1 MRRRVFIIIM
11 TLLSLHVSAQFKVD
25 RLIMSGRSA
34 LYYEDYVLAIQ
45 HFNRAISSKS
55 YLYEPWYYRAV
66 AKFYL
71 DDFVGAEADCTEAIN
86 LNPYVTSIYE
96 LRGLCRIRQHK
107 YEEAIQDYDR
117 ALKDD
122 PSGQN
127 FWFNRALC
135 RIELKDYDRAQLE
148 LDTIVK
154 KWSKYSRAYSVKA
167 GVYLMQN
174 DTTSAAEWLDKALKL
189 DPYDGEMWMT
199 RANISMSRAQWKDAD
214 EQLGKAIHLKPK
226 MVSNYVNRALAR
238 LNTNNL
244 RGAMNDYDTAIELDP
259 DNFLAHYNRGLLR
272 VQVGDDNRAITDFD
286 YVLKMEPDNL
296 MAIYNRAVLLHKTG
310 DLRGAIRDYTKVIDQ
325 YPNFWTGLQNRAD
338 CYRRL
343 GMSSQADMDEFRILK
358 AQMDKHVGIQP
369 RWSKN
374 QIRATR
380 KKSEI
385 DLSKYNQIVVEDEE
399 VVEHEYESVYRGKV
413 QNRKLDIEYMPMYML
428 SYAKYNNLIKSY
440 EAFDKCID
448 TFNQRE
454 HPLHPVYLT
463 CNPSTLTEAQSHIIF
478 NLVDTLTAQ
487 IFEAKEMRL
496 TRNLLLQRAVAQ
508 SVVQNFSDAID
519 DLTTCIDID
528 STMTLAYWQRGVCLS
543 VAGELAAVQTMES
556 QIKNA
561 GALSDFNHALA
572 LDPDNVYIYYDRA
585 NLYLTMG
592 DYEKAIEDYT
602 RCIEG
607 RHQLAEAYYNRGLA
621 RIKNGKRKEG
631 IADLSK
637 AGEQGLYS
645 AYSMIKKYSKT
656 P

>member
-1 MRRRVFIIIM
+1 MRRRAFIFIF
-11 TLLSLHVSAQFKVD
+11 TLLSLHASAQFNVD

-45 HFNRAISSKS
+45 YFNRAISSKP

-66 AKFYL
+66 AKYYL
-71 DDFVGAEADCTEAIN
+71 DDFVGAEVDCSEAIN
-86 LNPYVTSIYE
+86 LNPYVTGIYE
-96 LRGLCRIRQHK
+96 LRGLCRIREHK
-107 YEEAIQDYDR
+107 YEEAIKDYDR

-135 RIELKDYDRAQLE
+135 RVELKDYDRAQLE
-148 LDTIVK
+148 LDTIVS
-154 KWSKYSRAYSVKA
+154 KWNKYARAYSVKA

-174 DTTSAAEWLDKALKL
+174 DTTAAAEWLDKALEL

-199 RANISMSRAQWKDAD
+199 RANISMSKGKWKDAD
-214 EQLGKAIHLKPK
+214 EQLSKAIHLKPK
-226 MVSNYVNRALAR
+226 LVSNYVNRALAR

-244 RGAMNDYDTAIELDP
+244 RGAMKDYDTAIELDP

-286 YVLKMEPDNL
+286 YVLKMEPGNL
-296 MAIYNRAVLLHKTG
+296 MATFNRAVLLHKTG
-310 DLRGAIRDYTKVIDQ
+310 DLRGAIRDYTTVIEQ

-343 GMSSQADMDEFRILK
+343 GMNNQADMDEFRILK

-385 DLSKYNQIVVEDEE
+385 DMSKYNQIVVEDEE

-413 QNRKLDIEYMPMYML
+413 QNRKLDIEYMPMYTL
-428 SYAKYNNLIKSY
+428 SFIKYNNVIKSY
-440 EAFDKCID
+440 EVFDKNMD
-448 TFNQRE
+448 AFNQKE
-454 HPLHPVYLT
+454 HPIHPIYLT
-463 CNPSTLTEAQSHIIF
+463 CNPNTLTEAQSRIVF
-478 NLVDTLTAQ
+478 NFVDTLTAE
-487 IFEAKEMRL
+487 IFNAKDMKF
-496 TRNLLLQRAVAQ
+496 TRSLLLQRAVAQ
-508 SVVQNFSDAID
+508 AVVQNFSDAID
-519 DLTTCIDID
+519 DLNTCIEID
-528 STMTLAYWQRGVCLS
+528 DKMTLAYWMRGVCQS
-543 VAGELAAVQTMES
+543 MASESGTTQSMES

-561 GALSDFNHALA
+561 AALSDFNRALE
-572 LDPDNVYIYYDRA
+572 LDPDNVYILYDRA
-585 NLYLTMG
+585 NLYLAMG
-592 DYEKAIEDYT
+592 DFEKAIDDFT
-602 RCIEG
+602 HSISG
-607 RHQLAEAYYNRGLA
+607 NHNLAEAYYNRGLA
-621 RIKNGKRKEG
+621 RIKNGQRKEG
-631 IADLSK
+631 ISDLSK

-645 AYSMIKKYSKT
+645 AYSMIKKYSK
-656 P
+656 

>member
-1 MRRRVFIIIM
+1 MKRRVFIILM
-11 TLLSLHVSAQFKVD
+11 TLLSLHASAQFNVN

-45 HFNRAISSKS
+45 YFNRAISSKP
-55 YLYEPWYYRAV
+55 YLYEPC
-66 AKFYL
+66 
-71 DDFVGAEADCTEAIN
+71 DFSGAESDCDEAIA
-86 LNPYVTSIYE
+86 LNPYVTGIYE
-96 LRGLCRIRQHK
+96 LRGLCRIRERK
-107 YEEAIQDYDR
+107 YEEAIADYDR

-122 PSGQN
+122 PSAQN
-127 FWFNRALC
+127 YWFNRALC
-135 RIELKDYDRAQLE
+135 RVELKDYERAQLE
-148 LDTIVK
+148 LDTIVQ

-174 DTTSAAEWLDKALKL
+174 DTTSAAEWLDRALAL

-199 RANISMSRAQWKDAD
+199 RANISMSRGKWKDAD
-214 EQLGKAIHLKPK
+214 EQLSKAIHLKPK

-244 RGAMNDYDTAIELDP
+244 RGAMGDYDRAIELDP

-343 GMSSQADMDEFRILK
+343 GMSNQADMDEFRILK

-385 DLSKYNQIVVEDEE
+385 DMSKYNQIVVEDEE

-413 QNRKLDIEYMPMYML
+413 QNRKFDIEYMPMYTL
-428 SYAKYNNLIKSY
+428 SYVKYNNVVKSY
-440 EAFDKCID
+440 EVFDRHID
-448 TFNQRE
+448 SFNQKER
-454 HPLHPVYLT
+454 PMHPVYLT
-463 CNPSTLTEAQSHIIF
+463 CNPNTLSEAQSQVVF

-487 IFEAKEMRL
+487 IFEAKDMRI
-496 TRNLLLQRAVAQ
+496 TRSLLLQRAVAQ
-508 SVVQNFSDAID
+508 AVVQNFSDAID
-519 DLTTCIDID
+519 DLTTLIEIDD
-528 STMTLAYWQRGVCLS
+528 QMALAYWQRGVCLS
-543 VAGELAAVQTMES
+543 MASESGTSQSMET

-561 GALSDFNHALA
+561 SALSDFNRALQ
-572 LDPDNVYIYYDRA
+572 LDPDNVYIHYDRG
-585 NLYLTMG
+585 NLYLSMG
-592 DYEKAIEDYT
+592 EYEKAVDDYT
-602 RCIEG
+602 HSITNNRN
-607 RHQLAEAYYNRGLA
+607 LAEAYYNRGLA
-621 RIKNGKRKEG
+621 RIKSGHQKDG
-631 IADLSK
+631 INDLSK
-637 AGEQGLYS
+637 AGELGLYG
-645 AYSMIKKYSKT
+645 AYSMIKKYSKA